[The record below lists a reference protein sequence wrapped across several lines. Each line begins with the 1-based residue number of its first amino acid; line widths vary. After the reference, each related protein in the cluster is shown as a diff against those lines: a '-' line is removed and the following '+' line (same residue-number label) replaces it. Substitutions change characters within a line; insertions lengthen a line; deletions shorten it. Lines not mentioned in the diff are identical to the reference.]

1 MTFVPP
7 FPPRMAR
14 APSALRRLALAR
26 HNLLAMWEEDSF
38 QVEFA
43 SAQILRRR
51 IFLCNCPEAVQFAF
65 STSNASFERKSP
77 QHRGALQPLLGDGL
91 FVSDGA
97 VWRKRRRIVAPTIH
111 VSRLPAFAPVMVEA
125 ALEVRTA
132 LARRAGQSVDMLEEA
147 AQLTAE
153 IIARTLFG
161 RRLGREHAGA
171 VVAGFS
177 DYQRQVGQLDVL
189 SFLGLPQWLPRWQG
203 RGVRR
208 AADRVLGV
216 LDRIIADCRQ
226 SGDQDSVVQALLAA
240 RDEETGEALPDD
252 AVRNEAAVLFMAG
265 HETTANSLAWALYLL
280 SQDADA
286 EARLLAE
293 IDMVL
298 GSRPPTLNDVPRLA
312 YTRAVLEETMRL
324 YPPVPFLT
332 REALKDEEFRGRRIP
347 KGSMILVAPWLLHRH
362 RKFWEAP
369 DQFRPERFLPG
380 APEIS
385 KFLYVPFSIGPRVC
399 AGLSFGLT
407 EAILCLAVLAQG
419 LRLRLAPGTDVRP
432 VCRLTLRPDGGL
444 PMRIETRQPPAAATP
459 PAAAGCPH
467 GS

>member
-1 MTFVPP
+1 MSFLPY

-14 APSALRRLALAR
+14 PPSVFRRLALAR
-26 HNLLAMWEEDSF
+26 RNLLSIWEEDAF
-38 QVEFA
+38 QYEFA
-43 SAQILRRR
+43 SAAILRRR

-65 STSNASFERKSP
+65 SSNNASFERKSA

-91 FVSDGA
+91 FVSDGET
-97 VWRKRRRIVAPTIH
+97 WRKRRRIVAPTIH

-125 ALEVRTA
+125 ALEARAA
-132 LARRAGQSVDMLEEA
+132 LSQRAGQTVDMLEET

-153 IIARTLFG
+153 IISRTLFG

-177 DYQRQVGQLDVL
+177 DYQRQIGLDML

-208 AADRVLGV
+208 AAHRVLGV
-216 LDRIIADCRQ
+216 LDSIIADCRK
-226 SGDQDSVVQALLAA
+226 SGEQDSVVQALLAA
-240 RDEETGEALPDD
+240 RDEETGEALSD
-252 AVRNEAAVLFMAG
+252 AAIRNEAAVLFMAG
-265 HETTANSLAWALYLL
+265 HETTANTLAWALYLL
-280 SQDADA
+280 SQDPAAQAALQA
-286 EARLLAE
+286 ET
-293 IDMVL
+293 DTVL
-298 GSRPPTLNDVPRLA
+298 GSRAPTLSDVPRLV

-332 REALKDEEFRGRRIP
+332 REAVTDEEFRGRRIP
-347 KGSMILVAPWLLHRH
+347 KGSMILVAPWLLHRQK
-362 RKFWEAP
+362 KFWDRP
-369 DQFRPERFLPG
+369 DHFVPERFLPG

-385 KFLYVPFSIGPRVC
+385 KFLYIPFSIGPRVC

-419 LRLRLAPGTDVRP
+419 LTLRLAPGADVRP
-432 VCRLTLRPDGGL
+432 VCRLTLRPESGL
-444 PMRIETRQPPAAATP
+444 PMTVEIRSSQAAAA
-459 PAAAGCPH
+459 PASPGVCPH
-467 GS
+467 GH